1 MSQFILVYYI
11 AVLFPCLNTNPTS
24 SASLFGVSI
33 IERPKVSRLQLIY
46 LFNMQIGFHRGVF
59 VKGSSVRKSSIH
71 CSLRNC
77 LNCKASEVVF
87 RGLEGL

>member
-11 AVLFPCLNTNPTS
+11 AVLFPCLNSFPCLNTNLTS

-33 IERPKVSRLQLIY
+33 IERPKVSQLQLIY

-59 VKGSSVRKSSIH
+59 VKG
-71 CSLRNC
+71 
-77 LNCKASEVVF
+77 VVS
-87 RGLEGL
+87 GNHQSTAPLGIV